1 MGQHENRTSIKVLY
15 ALNREAICVAA
26 SAAQRSDF
34 NLLQRLGIDEDCIP
48 LLKSIG
54 IHELDRLRDFQASV
68 VDIHFNSQT
77 LTQLLSHLQRETQQ
91 EALVDRAIR
100 LGLRQPMLRAL
111 AGISRRE
118 FEQRRAMLKM
128 PAGEPGR
135 IESLNERD
143 ELRVLYLW
151 MTLKK
156 DEPQLTDLE
165 RLCRVADETA
175 LSADR
180 IWNAVMEGI

>member
-1 MGQHENRTSIKVLY
+1 MGQHENRTSIRLLY

-34 NLLQRLGIDEDCIP
+34 NLLQRLGIDETCIP

-54 IHELDRLRDFQASV
+54 IHELDRLRDFQASI
-68 VDIHFNSQT
+68 VDIHFNSHT
-77 LTQLLSHLQRETQQ
+77 LTQLLSHLQRETLQ
-91 EALVDRAIR
+91 EALIDRAIR

-143 ELRVLYLW
+143 ELRVLNLW
-151 MTLKK
+151 LSLKK
-156 DEPQLTDLE
+156 NEAHVGDLE
-165 RLCRVADETA
+165 RLCRIAEETG

>member
-128 PAGEPGR
+128 PPGEPGR

-143 ELRVLYLW
+143 ELRVLNLW
-151 MTLKK
+151 LSLKK
-156 DEPQLTDLE
+156 DEPQLNDLE
-165 RLCRVADETA
+165 RLCRVAEETA